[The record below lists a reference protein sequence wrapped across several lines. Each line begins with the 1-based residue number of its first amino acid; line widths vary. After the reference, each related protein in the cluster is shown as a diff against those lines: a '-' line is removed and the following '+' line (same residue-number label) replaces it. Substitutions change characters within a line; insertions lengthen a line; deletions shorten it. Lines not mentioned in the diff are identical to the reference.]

1 MKHQKLSCNELK
13 KSLTQLNSEN
23 TVRWYLEDEKLTK
36 TFKFDDFNLAF
47 EFMTRCATYAEQVN
61 HHPEWYNV
69 YGTVKVQLTT
79 HDASGITFK
88 DFAMATKM
96 DSFGCIG

>member
-1 MKHQKLSCNELK
+1 MKLQKLNSNELK
-13 KSLTQLNSEN
+13 ESLTSLNSEN
-23 TVRWYLEDEKLTK
+23 TVSWYLEDEKLTK

-61 HHPEWYNV
+61 HHPEWFNV

-79 HDASGITFK
+79 HDVSGITFK
-88 DFAMATKM
+88 DFAMATQM
-96 DSFGCIG
+96 DSFDRIG

>member
-1 MKHQKLSCNELK
+1 MD
-13 KSLTQLNSEN
+13 
-23 TVRWYLEDEKLTK
+23 DEKLTK

-61 HHPEWYNV
+61 HHPEWFNV

-79 HDASGITFK
+79 HDVSGITFK
-88 DFAMATKM
+88 DFEMATKM
-96 DSFGCIG
+96 DSFESIS